1 MKFMTSPAITGD
13 RELVEL
19 FVRSLDNSFQDALNA
34 RLSIQDT
41 LKIGTLGRSHMEDPY
56 DCKSTPHI
64 QLWSMY

>member
-1 MKFMTSPAITGD
+1 MKFMTPLAITGD
-13 RELVEL
+13 KKLVEL

-41 LKIGTLGRSHMEDPY
+41 LKIDTLGRSHMEDLY
-56 DCKSTPHI
+56 DCKRTPHT